1 MNELIVAGIAFLG
14 TTVGTAGGIIAS
26 SKLTN
31 FRLAQLEKKVDK
43 HNSVIER
50 TFVIESQL
58 NVIDE
63 KIKVVNHRVSDLE
76 EMR

>member
-1 MNELIVAGIAFLG
+1 MNEIWVAVIAFLG
-14 TTVGTAGGIIAS
+14 TTMGTAGGIMAS

-50 TFVIESQL
+50 TFNIEKEL
-58 NVIDE
+58 GVIDE
-63 KIKVVNHRVSDLE
+63 KVKVVNHRLADLE
-76 EMR
+76 K